1 MRIGVDVGGTF
12 TDVVLFRD
20 EALSDT
26 PVVATKASRPTASAD
41 GVMEAIEKVW
51 RWPARSRP
59 TSTPSSGTTIGTSAL
74 IERAGAKTAL
84 LTTAGFR
91 DVLETPRP
99 AASRL
104 YDFTV
109 DNPSR
114 SRGIRLDIPERV
126 DKAGRVVRPLDEKAM
141 RDAAVFLKQEGGGG
155 GGLTTSSGS
164 CTRRTSSARAT
175 SREAL
180 PECQYIASGSHRSS
194 ASSSDVD
201 RGHQRLSDPTVRSI
215 WSRWTKRVQK
225 FSNGCDLRIVQA
237 SGGTMTVKATLDRV
251 VLTVNSGPA
260 GGATAG
266 LLRL

>member
-114 SRGIRLDIPERV
+114 SRGIALDIPERV
-126 DKAGRVVRPLDEKAM
+126 DKAGRVVRPLDEKAIA
-141 RDAAVFLKQEGGGG
+141 RRRRVPEAGRWRRWRSNYLFGFLH
-155 GGLTTSSGS
+155 
-164 CTRRTSSARAT
+164 RRTSSARAT

-215 WSRWTKRVQK
+215 WSRWTNAFR
-225 FSNGCDLRIVQA
+225 SSPTAATSA
-237 SGGTMTVKATLDRV
+237 SFRPLAAR
-251 VLTVNSGPA
+251 
-260 GGATAG
+260 
-266 LLRL
+266 